1 MSLGS
6 RRVLFLITGLGRGGA
21 ESQVVLL
28 AKGLKARGW
37 QVEVVSMIPP
47 DSEGPKGELAS
58 SDIPVHSL
66 SMLRGKPSLRG
77 VWRLARL
84 VREFRPQ
91 VLHAHMIHANL
102 LARLTRPLA
111 PVPVLVCTAHNTV
124 EIGRSFRSEQVTHLA
139 YRFTDS
145 LCDLTT
151 QVSQEGYRRFLEGK
165 AVHPNKL
172 RFLPNGVDTER
183 FSPNP
188 HLRPR
193 VREELGVNEGDFTWL
208 AVGRL
213 EEPKDYPTLLRA
225 FAQVVRDYP
234 RARLLLAGKGP
245 LEGELRRLAQ
255 ALGLADAV
263 RFLGLRADIPALMN
277 AGDAYVMSSAWE
289 GMPMVLLEA
298 HASGLPIVATSVGSV
313 PDVVQE
319 GKTGFLVP
327 AKDPDAL
334 AKAMQAMMALPEQER
349 KAMGLEGRRWVEGRF
364 SLDKILDAWED
375 IYEGLLQRS
384 GCGTGSC

>member
-102 LARLTRPLA
+102 LARVVRFLVPI
-111 PVPVLVCTAHNTV
+111 PVVVCTAHNTV
-124 EIGRSFRSEQVTHLA
+124 EIGRSFGTERSTHLV
-139 YRFTDS
+139 YRLTDF

-151 QVSQEGYRRFLEGK
+151 QVSREGYDRFLKGK
-165 AVHPNKL
+165 AVRPDRL
-172 RFLPNGVDTER
+172 RFVPNAVDIQR
-183 FSPNP
+183 FAPNP
-188 HLRPR
+188 HAGLRL
-193 VREELGVNEGDFTWL
+193 REELGIERDTFLWL

-213 EEPKDYPTLLRA
+213 EEPKDYPTLFKA
-225 FAQVVRDYP
+225 FSRVLTEYP
-234 RARLLLAGKGP
+234 RAQLLVAGHGA
-245 LEGELRRLAQ
+245 LEKELRQ
-255 ALGLADAV
+255 MVGSLGLQTSV
-263 RFLGLRADIPALMN
+263 RFLGLRKDVPDLMKAADAF
-277 AGDAYVMSSAWE
+277 VMSSAWE

-298 HASGLPIVATSVGSV
+298 HATGLPIVATDVGGNRE
-313 PDVVQE
+313 VVQD
-319 GKTGFLVP
+319 GLTGYLVP
-327 AKDPDAL
+327 SKDAGAL
-334 AKAMQAMMALPEQER
+334 ASAMLKIMTLPKDER
-349 KAMGLEGRRWVEGRF
+349 IAMGLRGREWVEERF
-364 SLDKILDAWED
+364 SLKAVLDQWES
-375 IYEGLLQRS
+375 IYTELMAKKVKP
-384 GCGTGSC
+384 